1 MLLSYFTAT
10 TNITRQT
17 RVVGDAYQSLGL
29 LSRIAKN
36 VRDYKITRFGGATKS
51 RTAVR
56 YDEKTPAVVKTT
68 AFVRQW
74 IKDTEER
81 GLLRYKRSSI
91 IAKKSD
97 ALHGAYRLVQAKPID
112 LDWDDFGELQLSK
125 HLKALETKSNS
136 STKDFDFKFLRR
148 FRGRFAFNEAT
159 LERFPDELTSES
171 STDELPLSSQQWQ
184 SSMAVSIEED
194 TSEEAKERERKRRAS
209 ALAARDEKEA
219 VRNAPRKR
227 GRPRKKPPPP
237 PPAPKKKRGRP
248 PGTRNKLKR
257 GGAREVTSQDGK
269 AQLRQS
275 TFVAAAVFDA
285 DDDGDGYLFSTFSH
299 FF

>member
-1 MLLSYFTAT
+1 MGFQLVYWHYLKSINHPVLRFLDASPQSFVGEDIEISLMLLSYFTAT

-112 LDWDDFGELQLSK
+112 LDWYDFGELQLSK
-125 HLKALETKSNS
+125 HLTALETKLNS
-136 STKDFDFKFLRR
+136 STKAFDFF
-148 FRGRFAFNEAT
+148 
-159 LERFPDELTSES
+159 
-171 STDELPLSSQQWQ
+171 
-184 SSMAVSIEED
+184 
-194 TSEEAKERERKRRAS
+194 
-209 ALAARDEKEA
+209 
-219 VRNAPRKR
+219 
-227 GRPRKKPPPP
+227 
-237 PPAPKKKRGRP
+237 
-248 PGTRNKLKR
+248 
-257 GGAREVTSQDGK
+257 
-269 AQLRQS
+269 
-275 TFVAAAVFDA
+275 
-285 DDDGDGYLFSTFSH
+285 
-299 FF
+299 